1 MRWLDAITDSMEMS
15 LNRLWELVMDRDAWH
30 AAVHGITKS
39 WTWLRDWTEL
49 NWTCLSVTHVTA
61 APVLSDPHANLVW
74 ANASAEVYV
83 VIPPLQ
89 LPNSRAGPSHSS
101 HHSSAQMK
109 LLTRLPEG
117 LEEKERRREG
127 AKREK
132 ERDRKR
138 GKDWERDTCRH
149 SFPYS
154 PAKTTH
160 THTHTINLK
169 NCYWIMC

>member
-74 ANASAEVYV
+74 GKCFCWGLCCDSSTTASKFQGRPFY
-83 VIPPLQ
+83 
-89 LPNSRAGPSHSS
+89 SS
-101 HHSSAQMK
+101 HHSSAQVK

-127 AKREK
+127 EKREK

-160 THTHTINLK
+160 THTHTQ
-169 NCYWIMC
+169 

>member
-1 MRWLDAITDSMEMS
+1 MPSLTQWRWVWIDSGSWWWTETPGMLRSMGS
-15 LNRLWELVMDRDAWH
+15 QRVGHDWE
-30 AAVHGITKS
+30 
-39 WTWLRDWTEL
+39 TEL
-49 NWTCLSVTHVTA
+49 NWTEPACLSPTSQLHLCYLTLMQT
-61 APVLSDPHANLVW
+61 LSG

-83 VIPPLQ
+83 AIPPLQ

-117 LEEKERRREG
+117 LEEKERERLRE
-127 AKREK
+127 
-132 ERDRKR
+132 
-138 GKDWERDTCRH
+138 RH
-149 SFPYS
+149 MPSLLPLL
-154 PAKTTH
+154 PCQNH